1 MNVAAILFTAIFHKI
16 VLPTIA
22 QNCGTARNIIT
33 RENDGGVNCSSV
45 LSRVNNS
52 ITRSG
57 FTWMSDLEVVCRN
70 ISNTSCQDEIMDYF
84 TACRSLDEAV

>member
-1 MNVAAILFTAIFHKI
+1 MNVAAILFTATFCKI

-22 QNCGTARNIIT
+22 QTDCGTARNIIT
-33 RENDGGVNCSSV
+33 RENGGGVNCSSV
-45 LSRVNNS
+45 LSRVNNR

-57 FTWMSDLEVVCRN
+57 FLRRSDLDVVCKS
-70 ISNTSCQDEIMDYF
+70 SNTTCKDEIMDYF